1 MIRTP
6 ELSSARL
13 RDQLELYRQM
23 WVLRLLDMAVEELR
37 IDGRLNQP
45 VQAAFGQEA
54 VAIGTAAALRPGDFM
69 TTGIVHLQHAQQIG
83 CALPLGP
90 AIAALMAPTFGVDSD
105 DEVPFVASVRGLSS
119 YTTALRQTPLL
130 AVGHA
135 YGKQLTDDGRVTVC
149 VMGTR
154 DANSADFAEAAHIAM
169 SWQLPVVFVVEDA
182 RQNAPAAEYHGIPV
196 HSVDGNDV
204 EAVRNSVAEA
214 LRLAGAGEGPV
225 VVQAVTQRKNG
236 ASSVDPLVLA
246 RQHLIGMGISA
257 GHLYELE
264 RRARHL
270 VAEAEAHA
278 TAMLT
283 EEQPAPI
290 REPEVWPAAS

>member
-6 ELSSARL
+6 ELPSARL

-45 VQAAFGQEA
+45 VQAAFGQES

-69 TTGIVHLQHAQQIG
+69 TTGIVHQQHAQQIG

-90 AIAALMAPTFGVDSD
+90 AIAALIAPALGVDSD
-105 DEVPFVASVRGLSS
+105 DEVPFVASLRGLSS
-119 YTTALRQTPLL
+119 VSSALQQTPLL

-135 YGKQLTDDGRVTVC
+135 YGKQLIDDGRVTVC
-149 VMGTR
+149 VMRTR
-154 DANSADFAEAAHIAM
+154 DAKSEDFAEAAHIAL

-182 RQNAPAAEYHGIPV
+182 RQDATATEYHGIPV

-204 EAVRNSVAEA
+204 EAVRNSVSEA
-214 LRLAGAGEGPV
+214 LRQAGGGEGPV
-225 VVQAVTQRKNG
+225 VVQAVTRRKNG
-236 ASSVDPLVLA
+236 VSSVDPLVLA
-246 RQHLIGMGISA
+246 RQHLIGVGISA

-278 TAMLT
+278 QAMLT